1 MPSNTFADLPMTE
14 KIHRSLGGTPDAPF
28 RDMLSHVDDLAS
40 LANGTWAPSSNAEHD
55 ALDAYGRD
63 FLSRFAYHTTAIEGS
78 TLTPLE
84 TELVIEGEFVPS
96 DDKDLRDL
104 FAVRGVVE
112 GYDYALR
119 QQSQGRPL
127 DRALIQDV
135 HERTALDCQPRT
147 RGAIRVG
154 PVYIRGART
163 TPVPAAQ
170 VRDDLDALVYALER
184 TDAHPVF
191 AALAF
196 HALFEAIHPFQ
207 DGNGRTGRTLLNV
220 MLVGRRYPPIAI
232 KHDDRVGYYE
242 ALEAWQVDG
251 EFGPLVALVCASVA
265 AECEGRIACVRETRE
280 NEARLRG

>member
-28 RDMLSHVDDLAS
+28 RDTLSHVDDLAS
-40 LANGTWAPSSNAEHD
+40 LANGTWAPSGNAEHD
-55 ALDAYGRD
+55 ALDAYERD

-135 HERTALDCQPRT
+135 HERTTASHGPEVRFAWARST
-147 RGAIRVG
+147 SAARGQR
-154 PVYIRGART
+154 
-163 TPVPAAQ
+163 
-170 VRDDLDALVYALER
+170 
-184 TDAHPVF
+184 
-191 AALAF
+191 
-196 HALFEAIHPFQ
+196 PF
-207 DGNGRTGRTLLNV
+207 
-220 MLVGRRYPPIAI
+220 PP
-232 KHDDRVGYYE
+232 HR
-242 ALEAWQVDG
+242 
-251 EFGPLVALVCASVA
+251 
-265 AECEGRIACVRETRE
+265 
-280 NEARLRG
+280 

>member
-1 MPSNTFADLPMTE
+1 MPNNTFADLPMTE
-14 KIHRSLGGTPDAPF
+14 KIHRSLGGAPDAAF
-28 RDMLSHVDDLAS
+28 RDALSRVDDLAA
-40 LANGTWAPSSNAEHD
+40 LVRGTWAPASDAERD
-55 ALDAYGRD
+55 ALDAYERD

-84 TELVIEGEFVPS
+84 TELVIEGEFVPR

-119 QQSQGRPL
+119 QQSSGRPL

-147 RGAIRVG
+147 RGALRTG

-163 TPVPAAQ
+163 TPVPAVE
-170 VRDDLDALVYALER
+170 VRDDLDSLVYALGR
-184 TDAHPVF
+184 TGAHPVF

-196 HALFEAIHPFQ
+196 HALLEAIHPFQ
-207 DGNGRTGRTLLNV
+207 DGNGRTGRTLLNA
-220 MLVGRRYPPIAI
+220 MLVARGYPPVAI

-251 EFGPLVALVCASVA
+251 EFGPLVTLGCASVT

-280 NEARLRG
+280 NEAHLRG